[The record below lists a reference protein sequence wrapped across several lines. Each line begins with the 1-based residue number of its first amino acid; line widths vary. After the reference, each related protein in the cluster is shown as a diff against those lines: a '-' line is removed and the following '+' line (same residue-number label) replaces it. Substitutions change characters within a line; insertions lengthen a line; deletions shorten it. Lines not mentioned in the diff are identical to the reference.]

1 MRLKSEIWV
10 KAYVRRCSAQGVP
23 ALILRRGQSDAGA
36 IFIKVNRLDGSAL
49 VLGPAPA
56 GFDDMGSDR
65 RWVLCHGD
73 DPWSETDADA
83 YLDRQHSFDSDIW
96 VIEVE
101 DREGRHFL
109 DDAIC
114 QL

>member
-10 KAYVRRCSAQGVP
+10 RAYVRRCAAEAVP
-23 ALILRRGQSDAGA
+23 AMILRRGQSDAGA

-56 GFDDMGSDR
+56 GFDEMGSDR

-73 DPWSETDADA
+73 DPLSDADADA
-83 YLDRQHSFDSDIW
+83 YLGRQMDFDSDIW
-96 VIEVE
+96 VIEIE
-101 DREGRHFL
+101 DRDGRHFL

-114 QL
+114 QF